1 MTEPGAMEP
10 HTPAT
15 GPLQP
20 GARLDVTI
28 ERAAALGRGVA
39 RVDGLTLLV
48 ARGVPGEQVTV
59 EIERSFPRYALA
71 RVVAVRH
78 AALARR
84 EPPCAHFA
92 QCGGCDWQHLDYP
105 DQLGIK
111 RAVLAEQLE
120 RIGGVAVPAEW
131 HLVAAPQPLAYRDKL
146 EFTPVAVA
154 GGYAPAFHDP
164 SGQVRVPI
172 AHCRL
177 APEAHTRLAQAVLD
191 ALAAVGALPP
201 PRAGAPLP
209 LQRLTVQGTERL
221 DGERSAGLAVL
232 LHLKSPGTASE
243 GRLRRAW
250 QHAVQAVLPGLT
262 AAFPALAGLALQFPA
277 RLGRGGARR
286 SGPSVQVL
294 HGPARLIKR
303 VAGRAYRVPHT
314 AFFQV
319 NLDMAGTLVAH
330 VVEQVQ
336 AAPAAPDGAPTEAAG
351 GALADGAAGAAPP
364 GDPRPVYDLYGGV
377 GLFALPLAERGRR
390 VLGVDS
396 DREGLRAAE
405 ESARALG
412 LAGCRFQ
419 RADLERAG
427 ALERLLAQHGP
438 AAAVVCDPPRRGLAA
453 PLVAALL
460 AAAPPVIVY
469 VSCDGGTFAR
479 DAARLA
485 PAYELA
491 TLRGFDLF
499 PQTHHLELVGTFRRR
514 ADA

>member
-1 MTEPGAMEP
+1 MEP
-10 HTPAT
+10 HTLT
-15 GPLQP
+15 P
-20 GARLDVTI
+20 GTRLDVTI

-59 EIERSFPRYALA
+59 EIERGFPRYALA
-71 RVVAVRH
+71 RVVAVQRP
-78 AALARR
+78 ALART

-92 QCGGCDWQHLDYP
+92 ECGGCDWQHLDYP
-105 DQLGIK
+105 AQLAIK

-131 HLVAAPQPLAYRDKL
+131 HLVAAPQAFAYRDKL

-191 ALAAVGALPP
+191 ALAAAGALPA
-201 PRAGAPLP
+201 RGSGAGAGAPLP

-232 LHLKSPGTASE
+232 LHLKSPGNTSE

-250 QHAVQAVLPGLT
+250 QKAVQAVLPALVED
-262 AAFPALAGLALQFPA
+262 FPALAGVALQFPA
-277 RLGRGGARR
+277 HMGRGGARR

-303 VAGRAYRVPHT
+303 VGGRAYRVPHT

-319 NLDMAGTLVAH
+319 NLELAGTLVAH

-336 AAPAAPDGAPTEAAG
+336 AALANAPPQDGPPQDGLPPAALPGAPPQG
-351 GALADGAAGAAPP
+351 GPP
-364 GDPRPVYDLYGGV
+364 RDARPVYDLYGGV

-453 PLVAALL
+453 PLVEALL

-485 PAYELA
+485 PAYDL
-491 TLRGFDLF
+491 TVLRGFDLF
-499 PQTHHLELVGTFRRR
+499 PQTHHLELVGTFRRKPGV
-514 ADA
+514 